1 MNTYNVFNCQF
12 KAVQLSLG
20 RECCLS
26 GKEAL
31 AQVMNK
37 DFQEVKW
44 NFLSDHKLN
53 AHYHHELII
62 ERKGYTYWI
71 HFAVRPFGNRRRTNY
86 KR

>member
-1 MNTYNVFNCQF
+1 MNQYHVFNCQF
-12 KAVQLSLG
+12 QAVQLSLG

-44 NFLSDHKLN
+44 NFLSDPDLN
-53 AHYHHELII
+53 AHYHHEASISNSKRL
-62 ERKGYTYWI
+62 
-71 HFAVRPFGNRRRTNY
+71 HRRRFADSISIPLCDFGL
-86 KR
+86 